1 MAHVKK
7 KSNLIIFLGRDV
19 KAVML
24 FYFSHN
30 SSIAAPADA
39 EYGRTTKY
47 YEKQSSNYK
56 LQQAASRL

>member
-1 MAHVKK
+1 
-7 KSNLIIFLGRDV
+7 
-19 KAVML
+19 ML

-47 YEKQSSNYK
+47 YEKQTVLTISYNK
-56 LQQAASRL
+56 QLV